1 MSWFPPIF
9 TVALLCMGFAH
20 GLLKRQPWA
29 WYAGWGFLAMTGLAV
44 ASFAL
49 TMALQVENLRQAN
62 CLVFFIVGVMVLLRL
77 FASRWSAWRDE
88 FNFPKPV
95 APPAEPS
102 SPAPPTT
109 NN

>member
-1 MSWFPPIF
+1 MSWFIFIF

-29 WYAGWGFLAMTGLAV
+29 WYAGWGFLAMTGLAL

-49 TMALQVENLRQAN
+49 NMALQIENLRQAI
-62 CLVFFIVGVMVLLRL
+62 CLVFFIVGGPVLLRL
-77 FASRWSAWRDE
+77 FASKWAFWRDE
-88 FNFPKPV
+88 FNFPKPGIP
-95 APPAEPS
+95 APDPS
-102 SPAPPTT
+102 SPSPPPT